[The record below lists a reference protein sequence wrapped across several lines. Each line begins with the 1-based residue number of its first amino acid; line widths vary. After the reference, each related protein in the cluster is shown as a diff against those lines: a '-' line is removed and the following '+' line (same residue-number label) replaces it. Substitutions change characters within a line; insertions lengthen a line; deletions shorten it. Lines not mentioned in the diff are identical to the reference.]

1 MLPTHGRYDYT
12 AWRGRTPYAW
22 PGGAKLA
29 VYLGVNLEHFAFGEG
44 LGAELAPGGP
54 QPDVLNFAWRD
65 YGNRVGG
72 WRLLDLLDE
81 VAMPATVLLNS
92 AMYDY
97 APDLVAAHRA
107 RGDEMAGH
115 GRTNSERQS
124 VLPEAEER
132 RLIADSTEAI
142 VRHEG
147 TAPRGWLSPW
157 IAESRTTPDLLAE
170 AGVRVTVLETRRKL
184 GGRATSFTDPRTG
197 EVLDNCQHVL
207 MGCCTNLLD
216 FYERLGVQDA
226 AQPLPHVRPRAEVV
240 GDDVSDAQQHVGH
253 RRDLRV
259 RIDEVERPRI
269 EVDGGRIGAED
280 LAGQRLEPPLPGDLR
295 ERELARLEGQIEIL
309 ELLGALRRADL
320 LLERRGQLP
329 LPLDR
334 PQDRLLA
341 VRELPGAAHV
351 LGDQPDGHL
360 VEAARLIATVA
371 GDERNGVAVVEQAYD
386 RLDRG

>member
-142 VRHEG
+142 ARHEG
-147 TAPRGWLSPW
+147 SAPRGWLSPW

-170 AGVRVTVLETRRKL
+170 AGYRYTMNWCADDAPVWMRTR
-184 GGRATSFTDPRTG
+184 GGPLLAMPYPQ
-197 EVLDNCQHVL
+197 EVNDIPAIVARRESAEAFAR
-207 MGCCTNLLD
+207 MIVDD
-216 FYERLGVQDA
+216 FEERLRQLRADGLPQVMGIA
-226 AQPLPHVRPRAEVV
+226 LHPYIIGQP
-240 GDDVSDAQQHVGH
+240 H
-253 RRDLRV
+253 RLRV
-259 RIDEVERPRI
+259 
-269 EVDGGRIGAED
+269 
-280 LAGQRLEPPLPGDLR
+280 
-295 ERELARLEGQIEIL
+295 
-309 ELLGALRRADL
+309 LRRAL
-320 LLERRGQLP
+320 SVVAQARGDVWITTAGAIFDHVAALP
-329 LPLDR
+329 
-334 PQDRLLA
+334 A
-341 VRELPGAAHV
+341 GVVPGCPKGTAA
-351 LGDQPDGHL
+351 
-360 VEAARLIATVA
+360 
-371 GDERNGVAVVEQAYD
+371 
-386 RLDRG
+386 

>member
-142 VRHEG
+142 ARHEG
-147 TAPRGWLSPW
+147 SAPRGWLSPW

-170 AGVRVTVLETRRKL
+170 EGYRYTMNWCADDAPVWMRTR
-184 GGRATSFTDPRTG
+184 GGPLLAMPYPQ
-197 EVLDNCQHVL
+197 EVNDIPAIAARRESAEAFARMIVD
-207 MGCCTNLLD
+207 D
-216 FYERLGVQDA
+216 FEERLRQVRADGLPQVMGIA
-226 AQPLPHVRPRAEVV
+226 LHPYIIGQP
-240 GDDVSDAQQHVGH
+240 H
-253 RRDLRV
+253 RLRV
-259 RIDEVERPRI
+259 
-269 EVDGGRIGAED
+269 
-280 LAGQRLEPPLPGDLR
+280 
-295 ERELARLEGQIEIL
+295 
-309 ELLGALRRADL
+309 LRRAL
-320 LLERRGQLP
+320 SVVAQARGDVWITTAGAIFDHVAALP
-329 LPLDR
+329 AGVVPGC
-334 PQDRLLA
+334 PK
-341 VRELPGAAHV
+341 GAA
-351 LGDQPDGHL
+351 P
-360 VEAARLIATVA
+360 
-371 GDERNGVAVVEQAYD
+371 
-386 RLDRG
+386 